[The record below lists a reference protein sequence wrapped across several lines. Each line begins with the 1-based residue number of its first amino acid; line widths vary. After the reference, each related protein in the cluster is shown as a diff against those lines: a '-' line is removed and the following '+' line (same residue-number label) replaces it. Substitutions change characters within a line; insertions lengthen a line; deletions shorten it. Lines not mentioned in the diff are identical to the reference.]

1 MTSNVKKPKDR
12 MLKVFFMLVIV
23 GLLAAFSYWAQS
35 TKLDLLTRGMGRV
48 IAAGENKSI
57 QSSETGTILNL
68 NVSKGDQI
76 EAGDIIASINP
87 TEALGLLNE
96 LNARQSSIE
105 IQIKRLDSEING
117 NPADSLK
124 KDLDGYEVSA
134 IAAQMAL
141 FYARRTTL
149 DQKISSLKT
158 EYART
163 LENKIEKQEELA
175 GIRELVLIL
184 QQEKDE
190 ILPLI
195 KKGVLGKSEKFR
207 LDREQSRL
215 TSQIE
220 VLKAQLNQI
229 EYTTESKLS
238 EIELINNEFM
248 ESAFDERAR
257 LIAQLYETNSR
268 IPTLQQDL
276 KATTIVAPIAGTIND
291 LAINSTGAFIR
302 AGDTIAEIVP
312 SGKDLRIQAYI
323 DPKDI
328 GLLEPGQ
335 PCRVALTA
343 FDAARYGYMTG
354 ELIRIAADTTFRED
368 SNSHMYA
375 IEIKFK
381 NDFLD
386 TAGQIVEILP
396 GMVAQVDVVRGER
409 SILEYIWQPV
419 AKIKDDAFR
428 Q

>member
-48 IAAGENKSI
+48 IAAGENKSV

-76 EAGDIIASINP
+76 QAGDIIASINP

-117 NPADSLK
+117 NPADNLK
-124 KDLDGYEVSA
+124 KELEGYEVSA
-134 IAAQMAL
+134 VAAQMAL

-163 LENKIEKQEELA
+163 LENKIEKQEELG

-215 TSQIE
+215 SSQIE

-229 EYTTESKLS
+229 EYTTEAKLS

-291 LAINSTGAFIR
+291 LTINSTGAFIR

-323 DPKDI
+323 DTKDI

>member
-1 MTSNVKKPKDR
+1 MTSIVKKPKDR

-23 GLLAAFSYWAQS
+23 GLLAAFSFWAQN

-48 IAAGENKSI
+48 IAAGENKSV

-76 EAGDIIASINP
+76 QAGDIIASINP

-117 NPADSLK
+117 NPADNLK
-124 KDLDGYEVSA
+124 KELEGYEVSA
-134 IAAQMAL
+134 VAAQMAL

-175 GIRELVLIL
+175 GIRELVIIL

-190 ILPLI
+190 ILPLV

-215 TSQIE
+215 SSQIE

-248 ESAFDERAR
+248 ESAFDERAK

-276 KATTIVAPIAGTIND
+276 KATAIIAPIAGTINE
-291 LAINSTGAFIR
+291 LNINSIGAFIR

-312 SGKDLRIQAYI
+312 SGNDLRIQAYI

-328 GLLEPGQ
+328 GLIEPGQ
-335 PCRVALTA
+335 LCRVALTA

-375 IEIKFK
+375 IEIKFE

-386 TAGQIVEILP
+386 SSGQIVEVLP